1 MVQLLIPA
9 IISVLDKVLPD
20 EGKAQEAKARILE
33 MQVKGE
39 LDQIAGQI
47 QINLEEAKNP
57 NLFVSGWRPAVGW
70 IGATALGYA
79 SIFEPLARFVATV
92 FFGYSGQFPQ
102 IDTDLTLQ
110 VLLGI
115 LGLGVFRTYEKK
127 NQVASK

>member
-1 MVQLLIPA
+1 MWQILIPA

>member
-102 IDTDLTLQ
+102 IDTNLTLQ